1 MKKLILSCALALG
14 LSATASAN
22 KYTLDE
28 AQVDNMFAKSTEI
41 TFEQKMSSEL
51 NLVNEGMS
59 MKAMASDTKTRGG
72 YLVRSFFCGAIA
84 LHRYYMG
91 TNKKAMWAMYL
102 CIPVVGGINGC
113 VDFWWV
119 VFDKEAMDK
128 YANNDKYIVWL
139 D

>member
-1 MKKLILSCALALG
+1 MKKLILSFALALG
-14 LSATASAN
+14 ISATASAN

-28 AQVDNMFAKSTEI
+28 NQVDNMFANSTEI
-41 TFEQKMSSEL
+41 SFEQKMSSEL
-51 NLVNEGMS
+51 SMINE
-59 MKAMASDTKTRGG
+59 AMIVKGSDTKTRGG
-72 YLVRSFFCGAIA
+72 YLLRAFFCGGIA

-102 CIPVVGGINGC
+102 CIPVFGGINGC

-128 YANNDKYIVWL
+128 YANNDKYVVWL
-139 D
+139 